1 MYERGVVRARA
12 RAVARA
18 TLRSEHPDPGRRR
31 RLELAGSSEGRPH
44 AQQGQSSESGGSG
57 RVLVV
62 DDEPAVRLLC
72 RVNLQFAGFEVVE
85 AENGAQGLELA
96 QSEDFDLILLDV
108 MMPDIGGHD
117 VLRRVSETSDVPVVF
132 LSARTGLADL
142 REGYALG
149 AVDYITKP
157 FDPIA
162 LGDKVREVMA
172 RVARGE
178 AEAYRQE
185 RLGELDERRS

>member
-1 MYERGVVRARA
+1 
-12 RAVARA
+12 VARA
-18 TLRSEHPDPGRRR
+18 TLRAEHPDPERRR
-31 RLELAGSSEGRPH
+31 KLELAGSSEERPSSQDRSLETGR
-44 AQQGQSSESGGSG
+44 SG
-57 RVLVV
+57 RLLIV
-62 DDEPAVRLLC
+62 DDEPSVRLLC
-72 RVNLQFAGFEVVE
+72 KVNLQFAGFEVVE
-85 AENGAQGLELA
+85 AENGSQALELA
-96 QSEDFDLILLDV
+96 QAEDFDLILLDV
-108 MMPDIGGHD
+108 MMPDIGGHE
-117 VLRRVSETSDVPVVF
+117 VLRRLSEKSNVPVVF

-178 AEAYRQE
+178 ADAYRQE
-185 RLGELDERRS
+185 RLDELDDNRS

>member
-1 MYERGVVRARA
+1 MQGRGVVRARA
-12 RAVARA
+12 GAVARA
-18 TLRSEHPDPGRRR
+18 TLRAEHPDPERRR
-31 RLELAGSSEGRPH
+31 RLELAGSGDERPRPEDQTLDSGR
-44 AQQGQSSESGGSG
+44 SG

-62 DDEPAVRLLC
+62 DDEPSVRLLC
-72 RVNLQFAGFEVVE
+72 RVNLQFAGFEVAE

-96 QSEDFDLILLDV
+96 RAEDFDLILLDV
-108 MMPDIGGHD
+108 MMPDIGGHE
-117 VLRRVSETSDVPVVF
+117 VLRRLSETSSVPVVF
-132 LSARTGLADL
+132 LSARTGPADL

-172 RVARGE
+172 RVANGE
-178 AEAYRQE
+178 ADAYRRE
-185 RLGELDERRS
+185 RLDELDERRS

>member
-1 MYERGVVRARA
+1 MS
-12 RAVARA
+12 VAPQQLTA
-18 TLRSEHPDPGRRR
+18 TQKLI
-31 RLELAGSSEGRPH
+31 LI
-44 AQQGQSSESGGSG
+44 
-57 RVLVV
+57 V
-62 DDEPAVRLLC
+62 DDTPTNIGVISGALKDLYKTKIATNGPKALALAC
-72 RVNLQFAGFEVVE
+72 
-85 AENGAQGLELA
+85 AEEKP
-96 QSEDFDLILLDV
+96 DLILLDV

-117 VLRRVSETSDVPVVF
+117 VLRRLSETSDVPVVF

-178 AEAYRQE
+178 AEAYRRE
-185 RLGELDERRS
+185 RLDELDERRS

>member
-1 MYERGVVRARA
+1 
-12 RAVARA
+12 VARA
-18 TLRSEHPDPGRRR
+18 TLRADHPDPERRR
-31 RLELAGSSEGRPH
+31 KLELAGFSGERPRS
-44 AQQGQSSESGGSG
+44 QDQSPDERRGG
-57 RVLVV
+57 RVLIV
-62 DDEPAVRLLC
+62 DDEPSVRLLC
-72 RVNLQFAGFEVVE
+72 RVNLQFAGFEIVE

-108 MMPDIGGHD
+108 MMPDIGGHE
-117 VLRRVSETSDVPVVF
+117 VLRRLSERSTVPVVF
-132 LSARTGLADL
+132 LSARTGPADL

-172 RVARGE
+172 RVSRGE
-178 AEAYRQE
+178 ADAYRRE
-185 RLGELDERRS
+185 RLDELDNRGL